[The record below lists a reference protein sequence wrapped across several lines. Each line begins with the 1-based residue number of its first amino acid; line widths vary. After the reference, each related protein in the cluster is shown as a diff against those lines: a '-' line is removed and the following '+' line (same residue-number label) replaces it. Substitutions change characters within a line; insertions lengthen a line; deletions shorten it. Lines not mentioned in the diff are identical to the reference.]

1 MNISNVGLLL
11 SQSAKRNPDQI
22 AVAAATNKRL
32 NGKRIYD
39 EITFQQLNDDTNRIA
54 AGLIAAG
61 ARPGMRLALL
71 VKPGINFIKLVFAM
85 FKANVVTILIDPGM
99 GQKNMIRCLS
109 EAEPEGFVAIPMAQ
123 AIRCLLGSRFPKA
136 DFNVTVGRRYF
147 WGGTTLSQVERLGE
161 ESQKQNGEFRTE
173 NSPEDSAA
181 IIFTTGSTGPP
192 KGVLYQHKN
201 FVKQAEEI
209 RDYYQIQPGGVDISG
224 FPLFALFNA
233 GMGMTTI
240 VPKMDFT
247 KPAEV
252 DPPEIIDAVN
262 DWKATQSFG
271 SPALWTTVGRYCEEN
286 NVKLPTLKRV
296 LTAGAPVPPHV
307 LRRLKSIIADEGDI
321 FTPYGAT
328 ESLPVASISATT
340 VLNETAALTEK
351 GKGTCVGN
359 RFPGMESRVI
369 EISDAPIES
378 IEETKELPANEIGE
392 LIVRGDVVT
401 REYVTRTDANA
412 LHKIKDGETFW
423 HRMGDVGYLDDQQRF
438 WFCGRKGH
446 RVQTSNGVMFT
457 IPCEAIFNLHP
468 AVYRSALIGIGSEEN
483 KVPVLVVETWP
494 EKRPRG
500 KVDENQLRDELFARG
515 RTSELTTSIFEI
527 LFIKKMPVDIRHNS
541 KIFREKLVVWAESR
555 VKLPDAK

>member
-32 NGKRIYD
+32 NGKRVYD
-39 EITFQQLNDDTNRIA
+39 EITFQKLNDDTNRIA

-71 VKPGINFIKLVFAM
+71 VKPGVNFIKLVFAM

-99 GQKNMIRCLS
+99 GRKNMIRCLS

-123 AIRCLLGSRFPKA
+123 AIRCLMRGRFPKA
-136 DFNVTVGRRYF
+136 NFNVTVGRRYF
-147 WGGTTLSQVERLGE
+147 WGGTILSQVERLGD
-161 ESQKQNGEFRTE
+161 ESQKQNGEFITE

-252 DPPEIIDAVN
+252 DPQEIIDAVN
-262 DWKATQSFG
+262 DWQATQSFG

-340 VLNETAALTEK
+340 VLNETAALTER

-369 EISDAPIES
+369 EISDEPIAT
-378 IEETKELPANEIGE
+378 IEETKELSANEIGE

-412 LHKIKDGETFW
+412 LHKINDGKTFW
-423 HRMGDVGYLDDQQRF
+423 HRMGDVGYLDDQERF

-468 AVYRSALIGIGSEEN
+468 AVYRSALIGIGSEGN

-500 KVDENQLRDELFARG
+500 KIAENQLRDDLYARG
-515 RTSELTTSIFEI
+515 RTSELTSSIFEI
-527 LFIKKMPVDIRHNS
+527 LLIKKMPVDIRHNS
-541 KIFREKLVVWAESR
+541 KIFREKLVIWAESR

>member
-22 AVAAATNKRL
+22 AVAAATDKRA
-32 NGKRIYD
+32 NGKRLYD
-39 EITFQQLNDDTNRIA
+39 QITFQQLNDDTNRIA

-71 VKPGINFIKLVFAM
+71 VKPGVNFIKLVFAM

-99 GQKNMIRCLS
+99 GRKNMIRCLS

-123 AIRCLLGSRFPKA
+123 AIRCLMRSRFPKA

-147 WGGTTLSQVERLGE
+147 WGGTTLSQVERLGA
-161 ESQKQNGEFRTE
+161 ESQEQNGEFITE

-209 RDYYQIQPGGVDISG
+209 RDYYQIEPGGIDISG

-252 DPPEIIDAVN
+252 DPQEIIDAVN

-286 NVKLPTLKRV
+286 NVRLPTLKRV

-307 LRRLKSIIADEGDI
+307 LRRLKSIVADDGDI

-340 VLNETAALTEK
+340 VLNETAALTET

-369 EISDAPIES
+369 EISDEPIES

-412 LHKIKDGETFW
+412 LHKIKDDGTFW
-423 HRMGDVGYLDDQQRF
+423 HRMGDVGYLDDQERF

-468 AVYRSALIGIGSEEN
+468 AVYRSALIGIGSEGN

-500 KVDENQLRDELFARG
+500 KIAENQLRDELYARG
-515 RTSELTTSIFEI
+515 RTSELTSSIFEI
-527 LFIKKMPVDIRHNS
+527 LLIKKMPVDIRHNS
-541 KIFREKLVVWAESR
+541 KIFREKLVIWAEPR
-555 VKLPDAK
+555 VKLPEGK

>member
-22 AVAAATNKRL
+22 AVAAATDKRA
-32 NGKRIYD
+32 NGKRLYD
-39 EITFQQLNDDTNRIA
+39 QITFQQLNDDTNRIA

-71 VKPGINFIKLVFAM
+71 VKPGVNFIKLVFAM

-99 GQKNMIRCLS
+99 GRKNMIRCLS

-123 AIRCLLGSRFPKA
+123 AIRCLMRSRFPKA

-147 WGGTTLSQVERLGE
+147 WGGTTLSQVERLGA
-161 ESQKQNGEFRTE
+161 ESQEQNGEFITE

-209 RDYYQIQPGGVDISG
+209 RDYYQIEPGGIDISG

-252 DPPEIIDAVN
+252 DPQEIIDAVN
-262 DWKATQSFG
+262 DWQATQSFG

-286 NVKLPTLKRV
+286 NVRLPTLKRV

-340 VLNETAALTEK
+340 VLNETAALTET

-412 LHKIKDGETFW
+412 LHKIKDDGTFW
-423 HRMGDVGYLDDQQRF
+423 HRMGDVGYLDDQERF

-468 AVYRSALIGIGSEEN
+468 AVYRSALIGIGPEGN

-500 KVDENQLRDELFARG
+500 KIAENQLRDELYARG
-515 RTSELTTSIFEI
+515 RTSELTSSIFEI
-527 LFIKKMPVDIRHNS
+527 LLIKKMPVDIRHNS
-541 KIFREKLVVWAESR
+541 KIFREKLVVWAEAR
-555 VKLPDAK
+555 VKLPEGK